1 MVKTMQQIESAIL
14 PASTGRELLQTELQ
28 RIETIA
34 EKAVRRLSTN
44 KRSIVGSVAELV
56 AAGHAALSAR
66 QPIGVAIWREGIDRS
81 RQLRALWQLTP
92 ELDPKSYSGWLE
104 TDSGKNA
111 VSLLA
116 AALPEKCRSLV
127 PCLLA
132 GLTVPQSAKTTGV
145 CARTIKNRRREI
157 RQEAHRVAEIQDR
170 LMPLFT
176 DDNPTVEPDRHCRS
190 LSNQEWLRVAADFS
204 RVATAGNSRRLTSVP
219 RVATIRP
226 DSATLTEYTS
236 TRRYARQRTMPAIG
250 AARYAK
256 RRPRPLRPMAERS
269 VSAMTRRQ
277 LDARQS
283 AVPHIASGH
292 RVDGLRTIRPAQ
304 RTPAIVWSREL
315 YRRPVPIV
323 PDDQIGDIWQ
333 TNEQLAMVSRPP
345 QQPVQPAP
353 TGATWWVAWNR
364 YIDDP
369 RENIP
374 VVEVNDRT
382 QRWNAYREQLQSGL
396 TAETAQRLRDRY
408 TRAVRNWLETNALD
422 GVC

>member
-1 MVKTMQQIESAIL
+1 MTRTMQQIDAAIL
-14 PASTGRELLQTELQ
+14 PAATGAELLRRELE
-28 RIETIA
+28 RIEDIS
-34 EKAVRRLSTN
+34 ERAVRRLSTTR
-44 KRSIVGSVAELV
+44 RSLVGDIDQLID
-56 AAGHAALSAR
+56 AGQHALRQR
-66 QPIGVAIWREGIDRS
+66 QPVGVAIWRQGIDLV
-81 RQLRALWQLTP
+81 RQLRQHWRALPETDLDSLT
-92 ELDPKSYSGWLE
+92 GWLE
-104 TDSGKNA
+104 GPGKSA
-111 VSLLA
+111 VEIVTSS
-116 AALPEKCRSLV
+116 LPEKCRILI
-127 PCLLA
+127 PCLLS
-132 GLTVPQSAKTTGV
+132 GLTVEESAKATNSSQ
-145 CARTIKNRRREI
+145 RTVKRRRAEVK
-157 RQEAHRVAEIQDR
+157 QESRRVAEIQDR